1 MVDAIEILPDRSN
14 VHRPFTV
21 KYCNMR
27 SGLHGKFN
35 YLISYSHNFNRA
47 NPFEISD
54 AAEI

>member
-1 MVDAIEILPDRSN
+1 MVGEIERYRPN
-14 VHRPFTV
+14 VHRPFTI

-35 YLISYSHNFNRA
+35 YFISYTHNFNRA
-47 NPFEISD
+47 NSFEISD